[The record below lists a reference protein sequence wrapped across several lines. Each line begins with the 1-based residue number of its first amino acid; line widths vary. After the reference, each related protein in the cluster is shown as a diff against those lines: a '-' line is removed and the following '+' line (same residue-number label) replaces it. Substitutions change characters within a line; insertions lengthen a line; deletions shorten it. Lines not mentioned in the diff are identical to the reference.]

1 MKITKLQSV
10 ISCSPFPQKR
20 EHKLSTE
27 LLQRQFKV
35 PFFEEMTRIKL
46 HFEIS
51 ETNFIYAHLT
61 IPFNHSW
68 KFCSAEL
75 VEIVFSVEKSLVWTC
90 SKCSRKKK
98 E

>member
-1 MKITKLQSV
+1 MKITKSQSV
-10 ISCSPFPQKR
+10 ISYSPFPQKR

-61 IPFNHSW
+61 IPFNHRR
-68 KFCSAEL
+68 KFCSAEV